1 MSLVS
6 NMSNRTLNIYLK
18 VLFKPIFFFISL
30 ILWYSNLYAQVNWTK
45 VSSVSDFYLEFLKLQ
60 NGKLLCA
67 AGNPNTGS
75 VVNAIY
81 ETSNLRSWT
90 AKSATFSSAIHLF
103 FGQTSSGD
111 LYIPTAHNGVYK
123 STNNGVSWS
132 YNFASGYGCGAL
144 SFSEDTSGTLFV
156 GVGGSCRGIHTST
169 NGGSSWSNKLSGIDF
184 TCIETIPSTN
194 RTYAS
199 GSNTV
204 YYTDDNGNTWTQITS
219 EPFSYSTILIQCLGN
234 KVYILTNDGKIYESN
249 NNGGSWSLHS
259 SISLSSNATAYA
271 NAMVQ
276 NSSGDFWVSYN
287 QQRIWYLKNQ
297 TTTWVK
303 LDSLLPS
310 DLIDLYI
317 QNDTLL
323 VSTSDGIYMKNGNP
337 NSKSW
342 TGTGNFSNAS
352 NWSSGSVPTSSDSA
366 VIRSGILTINSSRTL
381 DVLTI
386 GGGATVK
393 LAAPLTVRN
402 LYIKNGTLDLNG
414 QRLTV
419 TGRIVQSTDST
430 NYYIQAGTSASPK
443 PRSELAIKPSTS
455 KNFTILI
462 NPNANR
468 LYKLEIG
475 NGSAAA
481 QITLGNSIKIKG
493 GEDGGNGPGLVTV
506 NNNAKIIIPSG
517 SALTLES
524 DTFNAGLN
532 LAQPAQRSIVCTG
545 TGKFNIE
552 RDHFGVRGWRL
563 YSHPFKTDIDL
574 QEVANDIELIGPGGT
589 AEGFYSNTYTNS
601 AAYWYDYSKADS
613 GATTDPAWTE
623 FTSAKGST
631 ISGNTNK
638 WKKNSPLLLFNPGN
652 RRGTDAFGSPSTA
665 TYEQGKITLS
675 YTLDSTAVHLND
687 GTTQL
692 MTATNIP
699 SYVPTNDLVGY
710 WPFNGNANDESRN
723 GNHGTVNGATLV
735 TDKQGNSNGAYNFDG
750 SNDYVE
756 LGGIASTMN
765 SSKGISLAM
774 WLNWSG
780 KNSTSSAQY
789 IFLIS
794 PSPNG
799 SISVGNDSLL
809 AVNVTNCNC
818 SNDTRISTKII
829 PNKWYFIVMTFD
841 LATSNLK
848 MYLNDTLIGNV
859 SKSLYSYYQ
868 TNNSNSRLGNYYFNH
883 VQQYF
888 NGQID
893 EAFIWNRAL
902 TATETSNLYRAS
914 LNTSISA
921 KSKYFFI
928 TNPFTM
934 PVRLSKIDGLNSS
947 NVDPYFYYWK
957 QRRNTVTDNFSP
969 AEWQAEKIV
978 TGTAARDSNISI
990 PAFGTILVRLK
1001 NSSTTFS
1008 IPESAKQLTNFN
1020 YIIGGAKGTSKTG
1033 LMFTDITGSNIGPN
1047 SMEIK
1052 LLVKDSLEADRVLV
1066 YDEQHQSNQYTTSD
1080 ARKFVNPD
1088 FPNLFTYSQD
1098 GKPLAL
1104 DMQDIAEQL
1113 NSGKSEVEIPL
1124 GVEREMDKRYATLHL
1139 QLSEN
1144 NTEYLLSLKDK
1155 TTRKELQLQ
1164 TLKTYPV
1171 EFKAEEMTIGR
1182 YSLVF
1187 RRATNSLKDIVT
1199 TKNTTASGSQS
1210 TQTGIFLYPN
1220 PASNQLYIST
1230 NQGDF
1235 RGTVEVCDLLGRV
1248 ISTQTYSKEKPL
1260 NISKLQAGSYFV
1272 KTPLG
1277 TQLFIKE

>member
-1 MSLVS
+1 
-6 NMSNRTLNIYLK
+6 MSNRTLNIYLK

-613 GATTDPAWTE
+613 GSTTDPAWKE
-623 FTSAKGST
+623 FTSAK
-631 ISGNTNK
+631 
-638 WKKNSPLLLFNPGN
+638 
-652 RRGTDAFGSPSTA
+652 
-665 TYEQGKITLS
+665 
-675 YTLDSTAVHLND
+675 
-687 GTTQL
+687 
-692 MTATNIP
+692 
-699 SYVPTNDLVGY
+699 
-710 WPFNGNANDESRN
+710 
-723 GNHGTVNGATLV
+723 
-735 TDKQGNSNGAYNFDG
+735 
-750 SNDYVE
+750 
-756 LGGIASTMN
+756 
-765 SSKGISLAM
+765 
-774 WLNWSG
+774 
-780 KNSTSSAQY
+780 
-789 IFLIS
+789 
-794 PSPNG
+794 
-799 SISVGNDSLL
+799 
-809 AVNVTNCNC
+809 
-818 SNDTRISTKII
+818 
-829 PNKWYFIVMTFD
+829 
-841 LATSNLK
+841 
-848 MYLNDTLIGNV
+848 
-859 SKSLYSYYQ
+859 
-868 TNNSNSRLGNYYFNH
+868 
-883 VQQYF
+883 
-888 NGQID
+888 
-893 EAFIWNRAL
+893 
-902 TATETSNLYRAS
+902 
-914 LNTSISA
+914 
-921 KSKYFFI
+921 
-928 TNPFTM
+928 
-934 PVRLSKIDGLNSS
+934 
-947 NVDPYFYYWK
+947 
-957 QRRNTVTDNFSP
+957 
-969 AEWQAEKIV
+969 
-978 TGTAARDSNISI
+978 
-990 PAFGTILVRLK
+990 
-1001 NSSTTFS
+1001 
-1008 IPESAKQLTNFN
+1008 
-1020 YIIGGAKGTSKTG
+1020 
-1033 LMFTDITGSNIGPN
+1033 
-1047 SMEIK
+1047 
-1052 LLVKDSLEADRVLV
+1052 
-1066 YDEQHQSNQYTTSD
+1066 
-1080 ARKFVNPD
+1080 
-1088 FPNLFTYSQD
+1088 
-1098 GKPLAL
+1098 
-1104 DMQDIAEQL
+1104 
-1113 NSGKSEVEIPL
+1113 
-1124 GVEREMDKRYATLHL
+1124 
-1139 QLSEN
+1139 
-1144 NTEYLLSLKDK
+1144 
-1155 TTRKELQLQ
+1155 
-1164 TLKTYPV
+1164 
-1171 EFKAEEMTIGR
+1171 
-1182 YSLVF
+1182 
-1187 RRATNSLKDIVT
+1187 
-1199 TKNTTASGSQS
+1199 
-1210 TQTGIFLYPN
+1210 
-1220 PASNQLYIST
+1220 
-1230 NQGDF
+1230 
-1235 RGTVEVCDLLGRV
+1235 
-1248 ISTQTYSKEKPL
+1248 
-1260 NISKLQAGSYFV
+1260 
-1272 KTPLG
+1272 
-1277 TQLFIKE
+1277 